1 MKKIK
6 SLGVIAV
13 FLMSCD
19 LAFADKNNQEDL
31 NARIDVL
38 ERTVNGIQ
46 KSVLNALGSNKNSKD
61 KGVNDS
67 KGIEVLTEEIKLLR
81 GDVEKLEMRVRK
93 NATNFQEFQ
102 STVATRLN
110 EINSKE
116 KNTDSVAAHK
126 DEYIIS
132 NISKEIEV
140 DDYQEVNKRKNY
152 QEVAENTTNSDPS
165 QEYQNAYLLLKKK
178 GPDGKVQYDKAKE
191 AFEKFISKYQNNPLT
206 GNAYYWLA
214 NIYLQEKNHGKA
226 AIDFLN
232 GYKANPKSGRAIDN
246 LMGLA
251 DALLK
256 IGRNKET
263 CSTLNKLYNE
273 FPNITGEN
281 KRNADDLYRNAGC
294 INN

>member
-6 SLGVIAV
+6 SLGVIAMV
-13 FLMSCD
+13 LMSCD
-19 LAFADKNNQEDL
+19 LAFADKNPQEDL

-46 KSVLNALGSNKNSKD
+46 KSVLNALGNNKTAKD
-61 KGVNDS
+61 KGENDS
-67 KGIEVLTEEIKLLR
+67 KSIEVLTEEIRLLR
-81 GDVEKLEMRVRK
+81 GDIEKLEMK
-93 NATNFQEFQ
+93 MKKYSTNFQEFQ
-102 STVATRLN
+102 STVTTKFN
-110 EINSKE
+110 EINNKE
-116 KNTDSVAAHK
+116 KNSESVNAHK

-140 DDYQEVNKRKNY
+140 DDYQEINKRKNY
-152 QEVAENTTNSDPS
+152 ETVAENTTDSDPS
-165 QEYQNAYLLLKKK
+165 QEYQKAYLLLKKK

-214 NIYLQEKNHGKA
+214 NIYIQEKNHGKA
-226 AIDFLN
+226 AIEFLN

-246 LMGLA
+246 LMGLG

-273 FPNITGEN
+273 FPNLTGEN
-281 KRNADDLYRNAGC
+281 KRNADELYRNAGC